1 MNEEDYDPLIDAI
14 EDGDVAAVESFL
26 QTPGVDVD
34 FLFEMEEDEE
44 IHLCTPLNWA
54 IIYNHKA
61 IVELL
66 LAHGAAVNGPVGAEK
81 TPLQE
86 ACGNDIVNEDI
97 VKLLL
102 AQGADVDAATDIEWR
117 TPLTLACYSEND
129 LGIIQLLLNAGADVN
144 GAGGDVAPL
153 HWAAFCGNAEALEV
167 LIEAGAAV
175 NRESTEALPVGSTG
189 LHWAAYNTELTT
201 TLLAAGADPNVAN
214 AEGRTPLHEA
224 AQDSRASVET
234 VNALLA
240 AGSDPLHQ
248 DNDGRT
254 PLQYLYHEKNRY
266 SFNFPAN
273 KLNIITAL
281 VAAGDRSWS
290 VCRPLALVWKQQ
302 LCLCGRLLLMNCLSF
317 SSVWMM

>member
-1 MNEEDYDPLIDAI
+1 MNQEDYVPFFDAI
-14 EDGDVAAVESFL
+14 AGGDVAAVESFL
-26 QTPGVDVD
+26 QTPGVEVD
-34 FLFEMEEDEE
+34 FIYEIIDEAY
-44 IHLCTPLNWA
+44 LYTPLNLA
-54 IIYNHKA
+54 VRHNHKN
-61 IVELL
+61 IVDLL
-66 LAHGAAVNGPVGAEK
+66 LAHGASVNGPVHTFK
-81 TPLQE
+81 TPLQM
-86 ACGNDIVNEDI
+86 ACEQDIANDDI
-97 VKLLL
+97 IKLLL
-102 AQGADVDAATDIEWR
+102 EQGADVDGITENDR
-117 TPLTLACYSEND
+117 LTPLTRACYSPNN
-129 LGIIQLLLNAGADVN
+129 LGIIRLLLNAGADVN
-144 GAGGDVAPL
+144 ILSNEGDVLPAGDTPL
-153 HWAAFCGNAEALEV
+153 HFAAIHN
-167 LIEAGAAV
+167 
-175 NRESTEALPVGSTG
+175 ESICV
-189 LHWAAYNTELTT
+189 T
-201 TLLAAGADPNVAN
+201 TLLAAGADPNIAN
-214 AEGRTPLHEA
+214 AEGRTPLHVANLGSSLEN
-224 AQDSRASVET
+224 